1 MILKSFAVADDKLT
15 PIELELIL
23 LPGLPQIHF
32 LGLADQGIKEL
43 DRKIRSAFRQQ
54 GFEFPRAQQVV
65 VNLRPVHLKKK
76 SKGLDLAVA
85 VALLMETKQIPKL
98 ISSKDYFV
106 YGELTLSGHVQN
118 ADDLDALPLSSEAQ
132 VLSAVSD
139 LRCRFHR
146 AVISELR
153 DLLKPAEIVFPSD
166 EQFKFVR
173 PQFGLDLMFSE
184 EESKYLKLV
193 GLGEHNIL
201 LAGPPGTG
209 KSTWVKAVP
218 SFLKPPQIT
227 DWKEIKELLF
237 PDRKIENFVWRSI
250 IQPHHTNT
258 VASLLGGG
266 VPVRPGDLSR
276 AHRGVL
282 IMDEFLEF
290 HIDVQEAL
298 REPVEEGVLRLS
310 RKNQNIEFQTS
321 FLLLATTNLCPCG
334 QWLPD
339 HFQDCIRSRVRCQSR
354 RQKLSGPLLDR
365 FDIIYLKKETGE
377 KKISGKSILD
387 ELESLRQNFEKIS
400 DSGDNILIPDAI
412 QKLTTSQ
419 RRWKS
424 IARVASSLSR
434 LDGSAEIKH
443 NHWEEALDYSLWPF
457 KKLIQD
463 LGESV

>member
-1 MILKSFAVADDKLT
+1 MILKSFAVVDDKLT

-118 ADDLDALPLSSEAQ
+118 AEDLDALPLSSEAQ
-132 VLSAVSD
+132 VLSGVSPIQ
-139 LRCRFHR
+139 CRFYR
-146 AVISELR
+146 SVISELR
-153 DLLKPAEIVFPSD
+153 DLLKPAEIIFPCED
-166 EQFKFVR
+166 LCKFVR

-193 GLGEHNIL
+193 ALGEHNIL

-209 KSTWVKAVP
+209 KSTWAKAVP

-227 DWKEIKELLF
+227 DWKEIKELF

-365 FDIIYLKKETGE
+365 FDIVYLKKGTGD

-387 ELESLRQNFEKIS
+387 ELEALRPNLEKIS
-400 DSGDNILIPDAI
+400 DSSDNILIPDAI

-434 LDGSAEIKH
+434 LEGSKEIKH